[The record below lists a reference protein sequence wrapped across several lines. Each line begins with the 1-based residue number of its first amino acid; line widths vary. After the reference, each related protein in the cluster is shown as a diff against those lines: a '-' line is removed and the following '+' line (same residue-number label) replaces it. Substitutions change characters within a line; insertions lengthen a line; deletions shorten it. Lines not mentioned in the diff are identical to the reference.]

1 MIMFEEPITDS
12 NFLMYAIKNYHNP
25 ECCDMEEFNEDINR
39 IKYIK
44 RLLRRYNKT
53 KELRERLILN
63 HIIIL
68 GNLFTPKVAS
78 RILMFKLDPIAEQLA
93 VIGYYLLVVGVVL
106 EILDLRKEK
115 SNINQ
120 ENSVDK

>member
-1 MIMFEEPITDS
+1 MFDEPITDS
-12 NFLMYAIKNYHNP
+12 NFLMYAIKHYENP
-25 ECCDMEEFNEDINR
+25 ECCNMEEFNEDINR

-44 RLLRRYNKT
+44 RLLRRYSKT

-78 RILMFKLDPIAEQLA
+78 RILMFKLEKELHI
-93 VIGYYLLVVGVVL
+93 YLKTFLVFL
-106 EILDLRKEK
+106 EFIPEDGIMDEIPLDNKIIMALRAL
-115 SNINQ
+115 
-120 ENSVDK
+120 

>member
-1 MIMFEEPITDS
+1 MIIMFDEPITDS
-12 NFLMYAIKNYHNP
+12 NFLMYAIKHYENP
-25 ECCDMEEFNEDINR
+25 ECCNMEEFNEDINR

-44 RLLRRYNKT
+44 RLLRRYSKT

-78 RILMFKLDPIAEQLA
+78 RILMFKLEKELHI
-93 VIGYYLLVVGVVL
+93 YLKTFLVFL
-106 EILDLRKEK
+106 EFIPEDGIMDEIPLDNKIIMALRAL
-115 SNINQ
+115 
-120 ENSVDK
+120 

>member
-1 MIMFEEPITDS
+1 MIIMFEEPITDS
-12 NFLMYAIKNYHNP
+12 NFLMYAIKHYENP
-25 ECCDMEEFNEDINR
+25 ECCNMEEFNEDINR

-78 RILMFKLDPIAEQLA
+78 RILIFKLEKELH
-93 VIGYYLLVVGVVL
+93 VYLKTFLVFLEFIPEDGIMDEIPLDNKIITVL
-106 EILDLRKEK
+106 RAL
-115 SNINQ
+115 
-120 ENSVDK
+120 

>member
-1 MIMFEEPITDS
+1 MFEEPITDS
-12 NFLMYAIKNYHNP
+12 NFLMYAIKHYENP
-25 ECCDMEEFNEDINR
+25 ECCNMEEFNEDINR

-78 RILMFKLDPIAEQLA
+78 RILIFKLEKELH
-93 VIGYYLLVVGVVL
+93 VYLKTFLVFLEFIPEDGIMDEIPLDNKIITVL
-106 EILDLRKEK
+106 RAL
-115 SNINQ
+115 
-120 ENSVDK
+120 

>member
-1 MIMFEEPITDS
+1 MITMFEEPITDS

-53 KELRERLILN
+53 RELRERLILN

-78 RILMFKLDPIAEQLA
+78 RILMFKLEEELHI
-93 VIGYYLLVVGVVL
+93 YLKTFLVFL
-106 EILDLRKEK
+106 EFIPEDGIMDEVPLDNKIISALR
-115 SNINQ
+115 SL
-120 ENSVDK
+120 